1 MWCREQG
8 NSFCQRILQKNQ
20 GESGIGL
27 LFLEGKMDRELEK
40 RREFHMSTLF
50 LLWLHAQWRVGFVEH
65 RGHSQGHTVDREGPC
80 MCYKGVWSVGK
91 LMKANFICSWFES
104 SFKDY
109 DLGLLKSWWEWLL
122 CYCYRYSFLET
133 VS

>member
-1 MWCREQG
+1 MKSKASIFNFPECDVENRVIAFV
-8 NSFCQRILQKNQ
+8 SVYSKRIRVRVV
-20 GESGIGL
+20 SGL

-80 MCYKGVWSVGK
+80 MFYKGV
-91 LMKANFICSWFES
+91 
-104 SFKDY
+104 
-109 DLGLLKSWWEWLL
+109 
-122 CYCYRYSFLET
+122 
-133 VS
+133 